1 MIRNLIVLDKAG
13 RDLLA
18 MNFGECHSLGGSPA
32 LISSFISAI
41 YSFSQSAVGQGI
53 KNIKFENLYFKLLNK
68 NEIIFLISADDN
80 DVRSNR
86 IKLERISE
94 MFFERYS
101 NEVKEFEVN
110 SISPDFTE
118 FTDLLLEL
126 KITQKNCGGRPECQG
141 CPNHRVLPLE
151 EISKVFKK
159 ESTEE

>member
-1 MIRNLIVLDKAG
+1 MIRNLIILDTAG

-41 YSFSQSAVGQGI
+41 YSFSQSTVGQGI
-53 KNIKFENLYFKLLNK
+53 KNIKFENLYFMLLNK
-68 NEIIFLISADDN
+68 DEIIFLISADDEY
-80 DVRSNR
+80 VQSNR
-86 IKLERISE
+86 VKLKEISE

-101 NEVKEFEVN
+101 KVVKEIEVN

-118 FTDLLLEL
+118 FRDLLREL
-126 KITQKNCGGRPECQG
+126 KITQKNCGGRPECIG

-151 EISKVFKK
+151 EISEVFRK
-159 ESTEE
+159 ESVEE